1 MNILRT
7 IISQRAKTI
16 GLTSFRQQS
25 DPIMLDRC
33 LIDVDPRV
41 FYIRVLQILNKW
53 SDHLHFNIID
63 SGFNVD
69 IQKQRSSYNYSNKS
83 FHKPLKKNSSIFYFD
98 KLCMF
103 WAPSLTCKNWFWFF
117 VIWLGEQ
124 LHFPAW
130 LQLESLAG
138 ALHQACH
145 PKWCNELM
153 A

>member
-1 MNILRT
+1 MKILKT

-16 GLTSFRQQS
+16 GLTSIRHQS
-25 DPIMLDRC
+25 APIVLDRC
-33 LIDVDPRV
+33 LIGVNPRV
-41 FYIRVLQILNKW
+41 FYIRVLQTLNRW
-53 SDHLHFNIID
+53 SDHLHFSISD

-83 FHKPLKKNSSIFYFD
+83 FYKPLNKTAQCSI
-98 KLCMF
+98 LANCACF
-103 WAPSLTCKNWFWFF
+103 WAPLLTCKNWFWFF

-138 ALHQACH
+138 ALHQACY
-145 PKWCNELM
+145 PKWWNELM